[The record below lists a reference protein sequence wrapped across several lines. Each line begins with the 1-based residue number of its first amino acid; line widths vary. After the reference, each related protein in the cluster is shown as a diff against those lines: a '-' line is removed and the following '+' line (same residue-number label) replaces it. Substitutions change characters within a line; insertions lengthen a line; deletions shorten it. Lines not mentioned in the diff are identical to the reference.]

1 MPIQGV
7 DQPEILPVEGGLR
20 LRRYA
25 GECEFALDWYQDSDT
40 LLLVDG
46 KTDPYT
52 PDRLRQMYE
61 YLNQKGEL
69 YFIEVLE
76 QDVWRPVGDV
86 TFWQQDM
93 PIVVGKKSLRGHG
106 IGAKVVKRLVQR
118 GRELGY
124 SELFVAEIYAWNPAS
139 RRCFE
144 KAGFVPLAPTEKGWS
159 YRLALKK
166 TENYR

>member
-1 MPIQGV
+1 MPIEGV
-7 DQPEILPVEGGLR
+7 DQPEILPVDDILR
-20 LRRYA
+20 LHRYR
-25 GECEFALDWYQDSDT
+25 GECDFALGWYQDPDT

-52 PDRLRQMYE
+52 PVRLRQMYE
-61 YLNQKGEL
+61 YLNGKGEL

-76 QDVWRPVGDV
+76 QNVWRPVGDV

-93 PIVVGKKSLRGHG
+93 PIVVGEKSLRGQG
-106 IGAKVVKRLVQR
+106 IGTKVVKRLVQR

-124 SELFVAEIYAWNPAS
+124 DALFVEEIYAWNPAS

-144 KAGFVPLAPTEKGWS
+144 KAGFVPFAQTKNGCS
-159 YRLALKK
+159 YRLALG
-166 TENYR
+166 

>member
-1 MPIQGV
+1 MPINGV
-7 DQPEILPVEGGLR
+7 GQPAILPVDDSLR

-25 GECEFALDWYQDSDT
+25 GEWDFALDWYQDPDT

-52 PDRLRQMYE
+52 PERLRQMYS
-61 YLNQKGEL
+61 YLDQQGEL
-69 YFIEVLE
+69 YFIEV
-76 QDVWRPVGDV
+76 QQRDGWRPVGDV

-93 PIVVGKKSLRGHG
+93 PIVVGEKSMRGHG
-106 IGAKVVKRLVQR
+106 IGEKVVKRLVQR

-124 SELFVAEIYAWNPAS
+124 AELFVKEIYTWNPAS

-144 KAGFVPLAPTEKGWS
+144 KAGFVPFVSTEKGCS
-159 YRLALKK
+159 YRLVLK
-166 TENYR
+166 

>member
-1 MPIQGV
+1 MPIKGV
-7 DQPEILPVEGGLR
+7 EQPAILPVEEGLR
-20 LRRYA
+20 LHRYE
-25 GECEFALDWYQDSDT
+25 GECDFALNWYQDPDT

-52 PDRLRQMYE
+52 PERLRQMYE
-61 YLNQKGEL
+61 YLNQKDEL

-76 QDVWRPVGDV
+76 QNVWRPVGDV

-93 PIVVGKKSLRGHG
+93 PIVVGEKSMRGHG
-106 IGAKVVKRLVQR
+106 IGTKVVKRLVQR

-124 SELFVAEIYAWNPAS
+124 AELFVEEIYTWNSAS

-144 KAGFVPLAPTEKGWS
+144 KAGFLPFAPTEKGCS
-159 YRLALKK
+159 YRLVLK
-166 TENYR
+166 